1 MKETEHKLDILLEKA
16 GQANN
21 YQFFVTFLFLIQ
33 FTCTEFFSQCLP
45 FLERVP
51 YVFIGDSKES
61 VLVNHSICRKI
72 KKSNYKIDESKL
84 SKSIVVD
91 FNIFCEQSK
100 IFYLGLSLYSGMII
114 GACLAYLFA
123 DKIGRKKS
131 LMTFTPLHIIFLC
144 TFKILKPSLGN
155 YCIYLVY
162 LNLFFLGLFSHII
175 IITMIIYICEIIKQ
189 TDIPIFVILII
200 TGIPLSSLLGTLL
213 FNIKSL
219 DWRDSLLIV
228 ALINFVAYIFTIFKL
243 VGSPIFSLNNELFD
257 TFVFDLI
264 ELGKKNGVTL
274 TLNDFE
280 FLNPYMPIRKRQTI
294 YQKLMREIN
303 ELNSNLINKSDENT
317 NLEIAQ
323 LSSNSNYEILSK
335 QTLKEDYLLL
345 NNENNEELLKLFGKL
360 KMKDYSP
367 LDLLRFKKQIKNF
380 LILSFLW
387 GVTMLI
393 RSGINL
399 QSKFIQIM
407 NEEIYWPVIN
417 YIFEIITYY
426 IMLILFL
433 KPKIEFHQSLV
444 LLQIISFIIF
454 MFILYLDLDI
464 YNSGKIILVFS
475 GRLCWTSMFALL
487 FAITSIIYPIMI
499 RTKGVGWNISFG
511 FIGSIISNILTEFI
525 DFKDFVYLFLIFE
538 FFSLLLSYGL
548 PNKIGTFILESPS
561 NIENSKKKDKDKDN
575 TELLDVSNT
584 IFFEDKNE
592 KDNSDLNER
601 SSSFNLD

>member
-1 MKETEHKLDILLEKA
+1 MKETDQKLDLLLEKA
-16 GQANN
+16 GQINN
-21 YQFFVTFLFLIQ
+21 YQFFVTFLFLVQ

-51 YVFIGDSKES
+51 YVFINNSKES
-61 VLVNHSICRKI
+61 VLINHKICKII
-72 KKSNYKIDESKL
+72 KKTNYKIDENKL
-84 SKSIVVD
+84 PKSIVID

-114 GACLAYLFA
+114 GACSAYLFA
-123 DKIGRKKS
+123 DKIGRKRS
-131 LMTFTPLHIIFLC
+131 LMIFTPLHIIFLC
-144 TFKILKPSLGN
+144 TFKILKPTLVDFCLS
-155 YCIYLVY
+155 LVY
-162 LNLFFLGLFSHII
+162 GNLFLLGLFSHII

-200 TGIPLSSLLGTLL
+200 TGIPLSSLSGTLL

-219 DWRDSLLIV
+219 DWRDSLLII
-228 ALINFVAYIFTIFKL
+228 ALINVLAYLFTIFKI

-264 ELGKKNGVTL
+264 KLGKKNGVRL
-274 TLNDFE
+274 TLKDFE
-280 FLNPYMPIRKRQTI
+280 FLNPYMSKKSRITI
-294 YQKLMREIN
+294 YQKFMNEIN
-303 ELNSNLINKSDENT
+303 ELNSILINKNEDNS

-323 LSSNSNYEILSK
+323 LSSKSNYEILSK
-335 QTLKEDYLLL
+335 KTLKEDYLLS
-345 NNENNEELLKLFGKL
+345 NNESNEELLKLFGKL

-399 QSKFIQIM
+399 QSKFIQKM

-417 YIFEIITYY
+417 YVFEIITYY
-426 IMLILFL
+426 LMLVLFL

-454 MFILYLDLDI
+454 MIILYLDLNTYDA
-464 YNSGKIILVFS
+464 SEIILLFA
-475 GRLCWTSMFALL
+475 GRLCWTSMFSLL

-511 FIGSIISNILTEFI
+511 FIGSIISNILTELI
-525 DFKDFVYLFLIFE
+525 DFKDFVYIFLIFE

-548 PNKIGTFILESPS
+548 PNKIGTFILENPS
-561 NIENSKKKDKDKDN
+561 NIENTKKKDKEN
-575 TELLDVSNT
+575 NELLDISNT
-584 IFFEDKNE
+584 IFIEDQKE
-592 KDNSDLNER
+592 KDNSDANER
-601 SSSFNLD
+601 SSSFNID

>member
-1 MKETEHKLDILLEKA
+1 
-16 GQANN
+16 
-21 YQFFVTFLFLIQ
+21 
-33 FTCTEFFSQCLP
+33 
-45 FLERVP
+45 
-51 YVFIGDSKES
+51 
-61 VLVNHSICRKI
+61 
-72 KKSNYKIDESKL
+72 
-84 SKSIVVD
+84 
-91 FNIFCEQSK
+91 
-100 IFYLGLSLYSGMII
+100 
-114 GACLAYLFA
+114 
-123 DKIGRKKS
+123 
-131 LMTFTPLHIIFLC
+131 
-144 TFKILKPSLGN
+144 
-155 YCIYLVY
+155 
-162 LNLFFLGLFSHII
+162 
-175 IITMIIYICEIIKQ
+175 MIIYICEIIKQ

-219 DWRDSLLIV
+219 DWRDSLLII
-228 ALINFVAYIFTIFKL
+228 ALINLLAYLFSIFKI

-264 ELGKKNGVTL
+264 ELGKKNGVKL

-280 FLNPYMPIRKRQTI
+280 FLNPYMSKQNRETI
-294 YQKLMREIN
+294 YKKLMREIN
-303 ELNSNLINKSDENT
+303 ELNSNLINNEDNY

-323 LSSNSNYEILSK
+323 LSSKNNYEILSK
-335 QTLKEDYLLL
+335 QTLKEDYLLS
-345 NNENNEELLKLFGKL
+345 NNESNEELLKLFGKL

-399 QSKFIQIM
+399 QSKFIQKM
-407 NEEIYWPVIN
+407 NEEIYWPVIS
-417 YIFEIITYY
+417 YVFEIITYY
-426 IMLILFL
+426 LVLVLFL

-454 MFILYLDLDI
+454 IFILYLDLDI
-464 YNSGKIILVFS
+464 YDTSEIILAFS

-499 RTKGVGWNISFG
+499 RTKGLGWNISFG

-525 DFKDFVYLFLIFE
+525 DFKDFVYMFLIFE

-592 KDNSDLNER
+592 KDNSDIKER